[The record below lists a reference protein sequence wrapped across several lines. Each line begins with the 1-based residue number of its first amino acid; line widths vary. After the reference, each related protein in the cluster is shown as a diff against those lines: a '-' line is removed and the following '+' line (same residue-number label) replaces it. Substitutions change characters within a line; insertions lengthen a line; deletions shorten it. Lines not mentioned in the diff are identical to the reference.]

1 MENTKNRFTEK
12 KIKLENLLSSPIS
25 QSNSNTINQWRS
37 SEKDNWRM
45 RVTLLCIMN
54 TASKKL
60 CLQTWMSSFISTTVE
75 SQGALKKRVIWKKKK
90 REIKGKHEEKKNP
103 KKLQRRPVKLFSD
116 GKKKIRI
123 CLDNSLTQFTHPL
136 QFFLFSA
143 MFLFQLFPFC
153 LYE

>member
-60 CLQTWMSSFISTTVE
+60 CLQT
-75 SQGALKKRVIWKKKK
+75 
-90 REIKGKHEEKKNP
+90 
-103 KKLQRRPVKLFSD
+103 
-116 GKKKIRI
+116 
-123 CLDNSLTQFTHPL
+123 
-136 QFFLFSA
+136 
-143 MFLFQLFPFC
+143 
-153 LYE
+153 